1 MPQPPSSYH
10 RIHTSS
16 PTHLALHYDSGM
28 SLWLSVD
35 LMADKYPSTSPSTY
49 CGNNPVRL
57 VDPDGRDIWEV
68 SETTGKVSW
77 KEKSNEHKL
86 YVTDAYGQRT
96 GQCLSMKSDALFLK
110 LSKTDANGNSYF
122 VGGSNDQGNLLKA
135 FLFLADNTKVE
146 WRYDRFRDGES
157 QNFSLATAHSQN
169 SSPTATQIGHSES
182 SVIADVHSHPNARS
196 NYELQSMGFVSQK
209 NGKISYVRGSDY
221 DLVSHSADY
230 QSRYYYVYIAKT
242 KHLYYVRNKAVPAYI
257 TTVNT
262 PSDLMFGTLNT
273 K

>member
-1 MPQPPSSYH
+1 MPHNLSPFNSQFSPPAARHYH
-10 RIHTSS
+10 
-16 PTHLALHYDSGM
+16 PTLSI
-28 SLWLSVD
+28 WLSVD
-35 LMADKYPSTSPSTY
+35 PMADKYPSTSPYTY
-49 CGNNPVRL
+49 CANNPVRL

-157 QNFSLATAHSQN
+157 QNFSLATAHSKN
-169 SSPTATQIGHSES
+169 FSPTATQIGHSES
-182 SVIADVHSHPNARS
+182 SVIADIHSHPNARS
-196 NYELQSMGFVSQK
+196 GYELQSMGLIEQ
-209 NGKISYVRGSDY
+209 NDGSIRYNHGTDI
-221 DLVSHSADY
+221 DLKTNSTYY
-230 QSRYYYVYIAKT
+230 QSRHYYVYIVKT
-242 KHLYYVRNKAVPAYI
+242 KHLYYVRSKAVPAYI
-257 TTVNT
+257 KTVNT